1 MTFETRVNLSIKLSD
16 KAEIER
22 KAQALGLSL
31 SAFMRQA
38 ALLYE
43 VKGAPVTPMSE
54 APKSP
59 GGDSID
65 QSERK

>member
-1 MTFETRVNLSIKLSD
+1 MSIKLSD
-16 KAEIER
+16 KARIER
-22 KAQALGLSL
+22 KAQALGLSMA
-31 SAFMRQA
+31 AFMRLA

-43 VKGAPVTPMSE
+43 VKGATDIGVTETPE
-54 APKSP
+54 SP